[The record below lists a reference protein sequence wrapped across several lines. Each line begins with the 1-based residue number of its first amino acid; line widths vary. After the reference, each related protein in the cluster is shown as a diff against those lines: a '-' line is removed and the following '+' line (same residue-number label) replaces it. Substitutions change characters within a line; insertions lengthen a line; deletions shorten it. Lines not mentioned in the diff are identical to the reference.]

1 MCTWSITFCK
11 IYSKLGIQRRVED
24 SECKLNHAANYA
36 VGFDNQVRSSA
47 RASQKLKYA
56 TSHSTLSLS
65 GFSKQLQLL
74 VYTSIAPI
82 TNTFDSVAPDIDG
95 D

>member
-1 MCTWSITFCK
+1 MDKGCVFA
-11 IYSKLGIQRRVED
+11 KLGIQRRVED
-24 SECKLNHAANYA
+24 SECKLNHAA
-36 VGFDNQVRSSA
+36 VGFDNPVRSSA
-47 RASQKLKYA
+47 RVSQKMKY
-56 TSHSTLSLS
+56 SKSNSTLSLS

-74 VYTSIAPI
+74 VYIYTSIAPI

>member
-1 MCTWSITFCK
+1 MDKGCVFA
-11 IYSKLGIQRRVED
+11 KLGIQRKVED

-36 VGFDNQVRSSA
+36 VGFGNQVRSSG
-47 RASQKLKYA
+47 RVSQKLKY
-56 TSHSTLSLS
+56 SKIHSTLSLS
-65 GFSKQLQLL
+65 GFSEQLQLL
-74 VYTSIAPI
+74 VYIYTSIAPI